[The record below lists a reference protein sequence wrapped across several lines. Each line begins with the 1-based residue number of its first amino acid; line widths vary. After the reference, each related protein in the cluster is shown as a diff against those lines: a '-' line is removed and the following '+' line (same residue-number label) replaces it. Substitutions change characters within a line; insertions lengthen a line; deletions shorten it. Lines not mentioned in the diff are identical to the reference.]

1 MRRVLAV
8 IDFLSEWSGKLV
20 SVLIYFLVGILL
32 WDVTLRFVFNSPTI
46 WAHELSVHFFGA
58 YSVLAGAYVLL
69 HHQHVKIDIFYIRL
83 SKRGRAIL
91 DCCTYLMFFL
101 FIWVMLKYGFEMAWR
116 AVELRQTVSPSPW
129 ASPVWPTKLTIP
141 VAALLMLLQGLAHFI
156 RSLKLAITGKEL
168 T

>member
-1 MRRVLAV
+1 MRRVLAA

-20 SVLIYFLVGILL
+20 SVLIFFLVGVLL

-58 YSVLAGAYVLL
+58 YSILAGAYVLL
-69 HHQHVKIDIFYIRL
+69 HHQHVKIDIFYIRF
-83 SKRGRAIL
+83 SARGRAII
-91 DCCTYLMFFL
+91 DCFTYLMFFL
-101 FIWVMLKYGFEMAWR
+101 FIGVMLKYGFDMAMR
-116 AVELRQTVSPSPW
+116 SVEFRETVSPSPW

-141 VAALLMLLQGLAHFI
+141 LAALLMLLQGLAHFI